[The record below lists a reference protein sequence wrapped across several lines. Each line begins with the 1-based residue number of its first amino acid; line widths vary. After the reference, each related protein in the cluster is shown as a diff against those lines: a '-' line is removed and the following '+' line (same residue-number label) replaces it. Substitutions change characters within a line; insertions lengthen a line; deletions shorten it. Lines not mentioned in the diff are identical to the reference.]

1 MSGCWFRFNMKKQGE
16 LGKTGYYVA
25 KYRVS
30 PLGKDYLKWEHDDQ
44 DGGAGDDVNGIDR
57 LQLTLE
63 KQ

>member
-1 MSGCWFRFNMKKQGE
+1 MKKQGE